1 MDFKGIAFHMT
12 GGKINFSRHGGRG
25 GFVDHEAKSMLA
37 ASIVYQGGLYLQTL
51 FHHYQSI
58 FCGKSAMIEAT
69 EMNAGGNDL

>member
-1 MDFKGIAFHMT
+1 
-12 GGKINFSRHGGRG
+12 
-25 GFVDHEAKSMLA
+25 MLA

-58 FCGKSAMIEAT
+58 FYGKSAMIEAT